1 MTAASVTATNGRR
14 ASRPDRPTSSAGAG
28 AEPGRLGLGPIRTC
42 VGCRAAVPQAELV
55 RIAIVDGRAVADP
68 PRRQPGRGAYVH
80 ARPACLAGASK
91 GGLAR
96 SLKRGVSRAELDGL
110 NRSLASGQ
118 PGDGRVTA
126 APGGAAG
133 VTPAD
138 PGAIPPGQR
147 VGGGVES
154 GSLSARTMSNP
165 RPTSDATAPDLTV
178 EGAQR
183 SS

>member
-1 MTAASVTATNGRR
+1 MTAASVTTTVERR
-14 ASRPDRPTSSAGAG
+14 GVGARRP
-28 AEPGRLGLGPIRTC
+28 PIRTC

-55 RIAIVDGRAVADP
+55 RIAIVEGRAVADP

-96 SLKRGVSRAELDGL
+96 SLKRGVSRVELDGL
-110 NRSLASGQ
+110 NRSLASSQ

-126 APGGAAG
+126 LSGA
-133 VTPAD
+133 TPAD
-138 PGAIPPGQR
+138 PGAIPPGQQ

-165 RPTSDATAPDLTV
+165 RPPSDATAPDLTV